1 MDTPEKE
8 IVVKYSS
15 YTDAQKKAT
24 KKYRSN
30 NRDKVNEQRKKY
42 YIERKLNDP
51 TFLEYKRTKA
61 KEYYIRKKDIK
72 DSKIDKKDEIIEE
85 VKPSEIIEVKVIE
98 PIVEEVKQE
107 VPMDIQ
113 VIPET
118 IVEPII
124 IEPKSKRSKKSKK

>member
-61 KEYYIRKKDIK
+61 KEYYIRKK
-72 DSKIDKKDEIIEE
+72 IDKKDEIIEE
-85 VKPSEIIEVKVIE
+85 VKPSEVIEVKVEE

-107 VPMDIQ
+107 VPVVIQ
-113 VIPET
+113 AIPET
-118 IVEPII
+118 IDAPII
-124 IEPKSKRSKKSKK
+124 GEPKPKRSKKSKK

>member
-1 MDTPEKE
+1 MDTPDKE

-61 KEYYIRKKDIK
+61 KEYYIRKKVIK
-72 DSKIDKKDEIIEE
+72 DSEIDKKDEIIEE
-85 VKPSEIIEVKVIE
+85 VKPSEIIEDKVIE

-118 IVEPII
+118 IDEPII

>member
-61 KEYYIRKKDIK
+61 KEYYIRKKVIK
-72 DSKIDKKDEIIEE
+72 DSEIDKKDEIIEE

-118 IVEPII
+118 IDEPII

>member
-61 KEYYIRKKDIK
+61 KEYYIRKKVIK
-72 DSKIDKKDEIIEE
+72 DSEIDKKDEIIEE
-85 VKPSEIIEVKVIE
+85 VKPSEVIEDKVIE

-113 VIPET
+113 VLPET
-118 IVEPII
+118 IDEPII

>member
-61 KEYYIRKKDIK
+61 KEYYIRKK
-72 DSKIDKKDEIIEE
+72 IDKKDEIIEE
-85 VKPSEIIEVKVIE
+85 VKPSEVIEVKVEE

-107 VPMDIQ
+107 VPVVIQ
-113 VIPET
+113 AIPET
-118 IVEPII
+118 IDAPIIVEPK
-124 IEPKSKRSKKSKK
+124 PKRSKKSKK

>member
-61 KEYYIRKKDIK
+61 KEYYIRKK
-72 DSKIDKKDEIIEE
+72 IDKKDEIIEE
-85 VKPSEIIEVKVIE
+85 VKPSEVIEVKVEE

-107 VPMDIQ
+107 VPVVIQ
-113 VIPET
+113 AIPET

-124 IEPKSKRSKKSKK
+124 GEPKPKRSKKSKK